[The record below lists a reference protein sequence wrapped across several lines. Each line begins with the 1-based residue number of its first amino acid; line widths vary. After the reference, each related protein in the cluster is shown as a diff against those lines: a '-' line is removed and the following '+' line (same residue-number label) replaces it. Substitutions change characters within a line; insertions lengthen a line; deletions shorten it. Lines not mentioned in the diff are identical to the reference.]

1 MNAKRTTILLTMI
14 GYPALL
20 LSVASTVCPPALHLP
35 LIAVSITAL
44 IFGVALLVNLGGVI
58 TGTHS
63 FAFGSLLSLL
73 QLLPVAFIIWGIS
86 KTPSG
91 SL

>member
-1 MNAKRTTILLTMI
+1 MNAKRTTILLTII
-14 GYPALL
+14 GYPTLL

-44 IFGVALLVNLGGVI
+44 IFVVALLINLKGVI
-58 TGTHS
+58 AGTHS
-63 FAFGSLLSLL
+63 LGLGSFLSLL